1 MLLHPGMAD
10 DVDEGGDE
18 RLLDHTV
25 PLLDDRLALH
35 KQGKDKLE

>member
-18 RLLDHTV
+18 RLLDHVV
-25 PLLDDRLALH
+25 PLPDD
-35 KQGKDKLE
+35 